1 MAASEAPGLSV
12 RLQDVTARHP
22 AATDG
27 AAAAIEHL
35 TLSIAPGE
43 QVAVIGPSGAG
54 KTTFL
59 NLIGAALRPT
69 AGQVLLD
76 DQQIWGLSGAA
87 LRRMRASLFYAP
99 QTPPL
104 PPRQRVVT
112 ALLAARLP
120 TQSLLQS
127 LSQLIYPRHID
138 QALDA
143 LSQFDLPDKLWER
156 VDRLSGG
163 ERQRVGLARALL
175 SPARLWLIDE
185 PLSALDPARAQQA
198 IATLT
203 RVARERGVTLVVS
216 LHQVEVAKTAFPR
229 VIGLRQ
235 GRCEFDLASIEVDA
249 ARLAEL
255 YAQKEHELFGA
266 PSVMD
271 IPASP
276 TAPKIVHCR

>member
-12 RLQDVTARHP
+12 ELQGVTARHP
-22 AATDG
+22 AATEG
-27 AAAAIEHL
+27 SAAAIENL
-35 TLSIAPGE
+35 TLSVAPGE

-59 NLIGAALRPT
+59 NLVGAALRPI
-69 AGQVLLD
+69 AGEVVLD
-76 DQQIWGLSGAA
+76 EQRVWSLSGVA
-87 LRRMRASLFYAP
+87 LRKTRAKLFYAP

-138 QALDA
+138 RALDA
-143 LSQFDLPDKLWER
+143 LSQFDLADKLWDR

-175 SPARLWLIDE
+175 SPATLWLIDE
-185 PLSALDPARAQQA
+185 PLSALDPVRAQQA

-203 RVARERGVTLVVS
+203 RVARERGVTLIVS
-216 LHQVEVAKTAFPR
+216 LHQVDVATKAFPR
-229 VIGLRQ
+229 VIGLR
-235 GRCEFDLASIEVDA
+235 GGHCEFDLPGVQVSAE
-249 ARLAEL
+249 RLGLL
-255 YAQKEHELFGA
+255 YAQKEHELTAA
-266 PSVMD
+266 PEILD
-271 IPASP
+271 IPPTP

>member
-1 MAASEAPGLSV
+1 MAASEVPGLSV
-12 RLQDVTARHP
+12 RLQGVTARHP
-22 AATDG
+22 GATEG
-27 AAAAIEHL
+27 VAAAIENL

-76 DQQIWGLSGAA
+76 DRQIWGLSGVA

-143 LSQFDLPDKLWER
+143 LSQFDLADKLWER

-175 SPARLWLIDE
+175 SPAKLWLIDE
-185 PLSALDPARAQQA
+185 PLSALDPTRAQQA

-203 RVARERGVTLVVS
+203 RVARDRGVTLIVS
-216 LHQVEVAKTAFPR
+216 LHQVDVATKSFPR
-229 VIGLRQ
+229 VVGLRA
-235 GRCEFDLASIEVDA
+235 GHCEFDLPGGQVTAE
-249 ARLAEL
+249 RLGRL
-255 YAQKEHELFGA
+255 YAHKEHELNSVPEILDSA
-266 PSVMD
+266 P
-271 IPASP
+271 SP

>member
-12 RLQDVTARHP
+12 KLQGVTARHP

-27 AAAAIEHL
+27 AAAAIERL

-76 DQQIWGLSGAA
+76 DQQIWGLSGAE
-87 LRRMRASLFYAP
+87 LRRTRASLFYAP

-143 LSQFDLPDKLWER
+143 LSQFDLADKLWER

-175 SPARLWLIDE
+175 SPAKLWLIDE
-185 PLSALDPARAQQA
+185 PLSALDPTRAQQA

-203 RVARERGVTLVVS
+203 RVARDRGVTLIVS
-216 LHQVEVAKTAFPR
+216 LHQVDVATKSFPR
-229 VIGLRQ
+229 VIGLRA
-235 GRCEFDLASIEVDA
+235 GHCEFDLPGVQVTAE
-249 ARLAEL
+249 RLGRL
-255 YAQKEHELFGA
+255 YAHKEHELNSVPEILDSA
-266 PSVMD
+266 P
-271 IPASP
+271 SP